1 MTTFDTPRAA
11 QKTQARSSGAVPQE
25 VLATEAEYQ
34 VVPGVLRTEVPADF
48 GTKDLPRE
56 RYLSADYHRLEVER
70 MWSKVWQMA
79 CREEDIPNVGDALN
93 YEIVDESI
101 IVVRTGPDQFKGY
114 VNSCLHRGTQL
125 IRGKSSQ
132 NSFVCPFHGWSWNLD
147 GSMKNLPC
155 AWDFPQL
162 DKAKLNLPE
171 VKVDTWDGWVF
182 INLHPESSSLDE
194 YLGEILP
201 AHFREMP
208 LKTRFKA
215 AHVQARV
222 PANWKAT
229 MEAFI
234 ESYHVFITHPQI
246 VNFTGDH
253 NTQYDVFDRHS
264 NRMITLI
271 AVPSPSLGDSVDEQE
286 VVDSFA
292 EFLQTEAPDIP
303 EGKTARDVAGEIHKE
318 TFQQIYGVDMSKMS
332 NTELI
337 DAIEYALFPN
347 FIPWAGDGFPIVYRF
362 RPDGD
367 NHMSCIVDVMLMG
380 MCPEGID
387 PPTAEIHWLD
397 PAPGSDSPDWTQAPE
412 LGALGPILNQDMG
425 NLSRVQR
432 GLRASKKDVTFSA
445 YQESR
450 IRHFAHILDRYL
462 ADGSEGE
469 A

>member
-1 MTTFDTPRAA
+1 MTTFDPPER
-11 QKTQARSSGAVPQE
+11 QARSTGPSVQE
-25 VLATEAEYQ
+25 VLGAEAERQ
-34 VVPGVLRTEVPADF
+34 VVPSGLLGEAPGDF
-48 GTKDLPRE
+48 GVADLPKE
-56 RYLSADYHRLEVER
+56 RYLSKDYHDREVAK

-79 CREEDIPNVGDALN
+79 CREEDIPNVGDAID
-93 YEIVDESI
+93 YDIVDESI
-101 IVVRTGPDQFKGY
+101 VVVRTGPTEFKAY

-125 IRGKSSQ
+125 VRGKTSVASL
-132 NSFVCPFHGWSWNLD
+132 SCPFHGWSWNLD
-147 GSMKNLPC
+147 GSLRNLPC
-155 AWDFPQL
+155 QWDFPQL
-162 DKAKLNLPE
+162 DPSKMNLPE

-182 INLHPESSSLDE
+182 VNLDPESGTLQE

-201 AHFREMP
+201 AHFAEMP
-208 LKTRFKA
+208 LKSRFKA

-234 ESYHVFITHPQI
+234 ESYHVFCTHPQI
-246 VNFTGDH
+246 VAFTGDH
-253 NTQYDVFDRHS
+253 NTQYDVFDKHS

-271 AVPSPSLGDSVDEQE
+271 AVPSPSLGDSVDDAE
-286 VVDSFA
+286 VVETFA
-292 EFLQTEAPDIP
+292 EFMNSSESTEIP
-303 EGKTARDVAGEIHKE
+303 EGKTARDVASEMHRAEFSKL
-318 TFQQIYGVDMSKMS
+318 YGVDMSKMS

-362 RPDGD
+362 RPDGN
-367 NHMSCIVDVMLMG
+367 NHHSCIVDVMLMG

-397 PAPGSDSPDWTQAPE
+397 AGPGSDSPDWTQAPE
-412 LGALGPILNQDMG
+412 LGPLGEILNQDMG

-462 ADGSEGE
+462 E

>member
-1 MTTFDTPRAA
+1 MTTFDTPPS
-11 QKTQARSSGAVPQE
+11 TQARSTGPTVQE
-25 VLATEAEYQ
+25 VLGAEAERQ
-34 VVPGVLRTEVPADF
+34 VVPSALLIESAADF
-48 GTKDLPRE
+48 GVADLPKE
-56 RYLSADYHRLEVER
+56 RYLDKAYHDREVAK

-79 CREEDIPNVGDALN
+79 CREEDIPNVGDSIN

-101 IVVRTGPDQFKGY
+101 IVVRTGPTEFKAY

-125 IRGKSSQ
+125 IRGKQSVQ
-132 NSFVCPFHGWSWNLD
+132 SFSCPFHGWSWNLD
-147 GSMKNLPC
+147 GTMRNLPC
-155 AWDFPQL
+155 QWDFPQL
-162 DKAKLNLPE
+162 DKSTMSLPE

-182 INLHPESSSLDE
+182 INLDPDSGTLPE
-194 YLGEILP
+194 YLGQILP
-201 AHFREMP
+201 AHFEQMP
-208 LKTRFKA
+208 LKSRFKA

-246 VNFTGDH
+246 VSITGDH
-253 NTQYDVFDRHS
+253 NTQYDVFDQHS
-264 NRMITLI
+264 NRMVTLI
-271 AVPSPSLGDSVDEQE
+271 AVPSPSLGDSVDDEE
-286 VVDSFA
+286 IVETYA
-292 EFLQTEAPDIP
+292 EFLGSNEPTEIP
-303 EGKTARDVAGEIHKE
+303 EGKTARDVASEIHRTEFTKL
-318 TFQQIYGVDMSKMS
+318 YGVDMSKMS

-367 NHMSCIVDVMLMG
+367 NHQACIVDVMLMG

-387 PPTAEIHWLD
+387 PPTAAVHWLD
-397 PAPGSDSPDWTQAPE
+397 AAPGSDSPDWTTAPE
-412 LGALGPILNQDMG
+412 LGPLGAILNQDMA

-462 ADGSEGE
+462 E

>member
-1 MTTFDTPRAA
+1 MTTSTTPPRR
-11 QKTQARSSGAVPQE
+11 QARSTGPTVQE
-25 VLATEAEYQ
+25 VLAAEAERQ
-34 VVPGVLRTEVPADF
+34 VVPSALLGEAPADL
-48 GTKDLPRE
+48 GVADLPKE
-56 RYLSADYHRLEVER
+56 RYLSQEYHDREVAK
-70 MWSKVWQMA
+70 MWCKVWQMA
-79 CREEDIPNVGDALN
+79 CREEDIPNVGDVIN
-93 YEIVDESI
+93 YEIADESI
-101 IVVRTGPDQFKGY
+101 VVVRTGPTEFKAY

-125 IRGKSSQ
+125 VRGKTSVSSL
-132 NSFVCPFHGWSWNLD
+132 SCPFHGWSWNLD
-147 GSMKNLPC
+147 GSLRNLPC
-155 AWDFPQL
+155 QWDFPQL
-162 DKAKLNLPE
+162 DRSKMNLPE

-182 INLHPESSSLDE
+182 VNLDLESGALAE

-201 AHFREMP
+201 AHFDQMP
-208 LKTRFKA
+208 LKSRFKA

-234 ESYHVFITHPQI
+234 ESYHVFCTHPQI
-246 VNFTGDH
+246 VTFTGDH
-253 NTQYDVFDRHS
+253 NTQYDVFDEHS

-271 AVPSPSLGDSVDEQE
+271 AVPSPSLGDDVDDADVLEPL
-286 VVDSFA
+286 A
-292 EFLQTEAPDIP
+292 EFLNSEEPTEVP
-303 EGKTARDVAGEIHKE
+303 EGKTARDVASQIHRTEFSKL
-318 TFQQIYGVDMSKMS
+318 YGVDMSKMS

-362 RPDGD
+362 RPDG
-367 NHMSCIVDVMLMG
+367 NNPHSCIVDVMLMG

-397 PAPGSDSPDWTQAPE
+397 PAPGSDSPDWTEAPE
-412 LGALGPILNQDMG
+412 LGALGAILNQDMG

-432 GLRASKKDVTFSA
+432 GLRASKKNVTFSA

-450 IRHFAHILDRYL
+450 IRHFAHVLDKYL
-462 ADGSEGE
+462 E

>member
-1 MTTFDTPRAA
+1 MTTFETTPQR
-11 QKTQARSSGAVPQE
+11 QARSTGPTVQE
-25 VLATEAEYQ
+25 VLGAEAQRQ
-34 VVPGVLRTEVPADF
+34 VVPSGLLTESPADF
-48 GTKDLPRE
+48 GVADLPKR
-56 RYLSADYHRLEVER
+56 RYLDKGYHDLEVAK

-79 CREEDIPNVGDALN
+79 CREEDIPNVGDSIN
-93 YEIVDESI
+93 YDIVDESI
-101 IVVRTGPDQFKGY
+101 IVVRSGPTEFRAY

-125 IRGKSSQ
+125 VRGKQSAASLR
-132 NSFVCPFHGWSWNLD
+132 CPFHGWSWNLD
-147 GSMKNLPC
+147 GTLRNLPC
-155 AWDFPQL
+155 QWDFPQL
-162 DKAKLNLPE
+162 DREKLNLPQ

-182 INLHPESSSLDE
+182 INLDPDSPTLAE
-194 YLGEILP
+194 YLGETLP
-201 AHFREMP
+201 AHFEQMP
-208 LKTRFKA
+208 LKSRFTA

-246 VNFTGDH
+246 VSFTGDH
-253 NTQYDVFDRHS
+253 NTQYDVFDQHS

-271 AVPSPSLGDSVDEQE
+271 AVPSPSLGDGVDDEE
-286 VVDSFA
+286 IVESYA
-292 EFLQTEAPDIP
+292 EFVGSSEPTDIP
-303 EGKTARDVAGEIHKE
+303 DGKTARDVASEIHRTEFAKL
-318 TFQQIYGVDMSKMS
+318 YGVDMAKMS

-337 DAIEYALFPN
+337 DATEYALFPN

-367 NHMSCIVDVMLMG
+367 NHQSAIVDVMLMG
-380 MCPEGID
+380 LCPEGID

-397 PAPGSDSPDWTQAPE
+397 AAAGSDSPDWTQAPE
-412 LGALGPILNQDMG
+412 LGALGAILNQDMA

-432 GLRASKKDVTFSA
+432 GLRASRKDVTFSA

-462 ADGSEGE
+462 E